1 MFDITYLLIAFAGGI
16 FGAALGALPVFI
28 LCGVA
33 AALGAVI
40 SITTGDGTFSTVVAW
55 GPFLG
60 PHVSFAGGAAA
71 AAFAARRGDLDSGR
85 DIATGLMG
93 LDKPVILLVGGIFG
107 ALGYLLV
114 WLIEFVPQ
122 IGEGPWTNTIA
133 LAIVINA
140 IIARLV
146 FGKTGVFGKVRPGDN
161 RWVPTDVGAW
171 IPWQSQPLQL
181 LVIAVAVGLPAAY
194 ITSMLP
200 GSAGL
205 IFGITVISLIYLQYN
220 TTIPVT
226 HHIALSAELVVVA
239 TGNIWWGLAFAILAA
254 FLGEIYAVLFTA
266 HGDTHIDPPSAA
278 LATTF
283 TVQAI
288 LGVTGVLSIG
298 GFAPLLIAV
307 AIGAVGYFLMTV
319 LRSRSVSPKPS
330 AA

>member
-1 MFDITYLLIAFAGGI
+1 MFDITFLIIAFAGGI

-33 AALGAVI
+33 AALGAAI
-40 SITTGDGTFSTVVAW
+40 SIITGDGTFATVVAW

-71 AAFAARRGDLDSGR
+71 AAYAARQGKLDSGR

-93 LDKPVILLVGGIFG
+93 LDNPMVLLVGGVFG
-107 ALGYLLV
+107 ALGYVLV
-114 WLIEFVPQ
+114 WLIELVPQ
-122 IGEGPWTNTIA
+122 IGGGAWTNTIA
-133 LAIVINA
+133 LSIVINA

-146 FGKTGVFGKVRPGDN
+146 FGKTGVFGKVRSGDN
-161 RWVPTDVGAW
+161 RWIPSDVAAW

-181 LVIAVAVGLPAAY
+181 LLIAVAAGLTSAY
-194 ITSMLP
+194 ITSMLE
-200 GSAGL
+200 GSLGL
-205 IFGITVISLIYLQYN
+205 MFGITVIALLFLQYN

-226 HHIALSAELVVVA
+226 HHIALSAELVTVT
-239 TGNIWWGLAFAILAA
+239 TGNIWWGLAFGILAA

-283 TVQAI
+283 TLHAI
-288 LGVTGVLSIG
+288 LGAVGALSLG
-298 GFAPLLIAV
+298 GLAPLFIAV
-307 AIGAVGYFLMTV
+307 AIGAAGYFLMTM
-319 LRSRSVSPKPS
+319 LRRTKVVSP
-330 AA
+330 ATV